1 MYVLTID
8 NNKYTHTH
16 AFQTNAIDNEYRDV
30 NYDKITDKKKM
41 TNTTNY
47 TVWLLYNKGQYLRNG
62 SEGDMEGK
70 EWLISLI

>member
-41 TNTTNY
+41 TNNQ
-47 TVWLLYNKGQYLRNG
+47 LHG
-62 SEGDMEGK
+62 
-70 EWLISLI
+70 LITLQ